1 MTSTT
6 QNPNNLSTEKL
17 QLRDWFYLTG
27 KSNGY
32 KAILL
37 QIFFGKHRE
46 KPLSELKEILEGSKY
61 VGNERIELKDWFY
74 STGKANGYSRDALKT
89 FFAKHREK
97 PLSELKEIL
106 EGSKYVGNERIELRD
121 CFYSTGKANGY
132 GGNDLRHFF
141 AKHREKPLSEL
152 REILEGSKYVTTKKE
167 NLSDAKKALRDEFLN
182 ASKEAG
188 WAYGEYQQPTQ
199 AILLFAKHK
208 DLPINELREVLFS
221 SKYAKPNPTRYLIF
235 SALMEVIDPYK
246 EQIGQALLPYCN
258 FIRGLG
264 DHKES
269 EAFYLKKIVEDLKQ
283 FIPDEVAVEAFVY
296 HHLRPVTHR
305 GDVA

>member
-106 EGSKYVGNERIELRD
+106 EGSKYLQPKPTEDQERNKLRD
-121 CFYSTGKANGY
+121 WFNSIGKANGY
-132 GGNDLRHFF
+132 KANLLQWFF
-141 AKHREKPLSEL
+141 TKHREKPLSEL
-152 REILEGSKYVTTKKE
+152 KEILENSKYALEAKDDERIKLRDWFYSAGKTNGYNISTLNNFFTKHREKPLSELKEILEGSKYM
-167 NLSDAKKALRDEFLN
+167 
-182 ASKEAG
+182 
-188 WAYGEYQQPTQ
+188 
-199 AILLFAKHK
+199 
-208 DLPINELREVLFS
+208 
-221 SKYAKPNPTRYLIF
+221 KPNPTRYLIF

-269 EAFYLKKIVEDLKQ
+269 ESFYLKKIVEDLKQ